1 MRPRLRLLKRA
12 SDSLLVDA
20 QADPSAFSAF
30 YDAYSDRILRFLARR
45 VLDPEVAFDLLSETF
60 AKALE
65 RRMQFR
71 GTSAAEEQA
80 WLFAIARTELSHYW
94 RSGRVERAALER
106 FQVTIPALSA
116 LEYDRI
122 ESLSGLNALE
132 EPLLTAMDGL
142 PEEQRRA
149 VELRVV
155 EDFSYA
161 DLATTLGVTEPTARA
176 RVSRGLRALAGAFPP
191 PAHDDDAIEEIA

>member
-20 QADPSAFSAF
+20 QEDPSAFSAF
-30 YDAYSDRILRFLARR
+30 YDAYADRILRFIARR

-71 GTSAAEEQA
+71 GSSAAEEQA
-80 WLFAIARTELSHYW
+80 WLYAIARTELSHYW

-106 FQVTIPALSA
+106 FSVTIPPLSA
-116 LEYDRI
+116 LEHDRI
-122 ESLSGLNALE
+122 ESLTGLNALE
-132 EPLLTAMDGL
+132 EPLLQAMRGL
-142 PEEQRRA
+142 PDEQRRA

-155 EDFSYA
+155 EDFSYT
-161 DLATTLGVTEPTARA
+161 DLAAALGVSEPTARA
-176 RVSRGLRALAGAFPP
+176 RVSRGLRALAVALPP
-191 PAHDDDAIEEIA
+191 PVHDDAVEEIA

>member
-1 MRPRLRLLKRA
+1 MRPRLRVLRRA
-12 SDSLLVDA
+12 SDSLLADA

-71 GTSAAEEQA
+71 GKSAAEEQA

-94 RSGRVERAALER
+94 RSGKVERAALER
-106 FQVTIPALSA
+106 FRVTIPSLSA
-116 LEYDRI
+116 VEHDRI
-122 ESLSGLNALE
+122 EALTGLTALE
-132 EPLLTAMDGL
+132 GPLLDAMHDL
-142 PEEQRRA
+142 PVEQRRA

-155 EDFSYA
+155 EDLSYA
-161 DLATTLGVTEPTARA
+161 DLASTLGVSEPTARA
-176 RVSRGLRALAGAFPP
+176 RVSRGLRTLALTVPP
-191 PAHDDDAIEEIA
+191 PSHDEVVEDIA

>member
-20 QADPSAFSAF
+20 QEDPSAFSAF
-30 YDAYSDRILRFLARR
+30 YDAYADRILRFLARR

-65 RRMQFR
+65 RRLQFR
-71 GTSAAEEQA
+71 GTSAAEEQG

-106 FQVTIPALSA
+106 FRITTPSLST

-122 ESLSGLNALE
+122 ESLSGINALE
-132 EPLLTAMDGL
+132 EPLLAAMHGL
-142 PEEQRRA
+142 PDEQRRA

-155 EDFSYA
+155 EDLSYA
-161 DLATTLGVTEPTARA
+161 ELATTLGVSEPTARA
-176 RVSRGLRALAGAFPP
+176 RVSRGLRALAIALPP
-191 PAHDDDAIEEIA
+191 PAHDDVVEDIA